1 MIDKILVLIK
11 KFLLNVFNNHFKSLE
26 HKIKYEILT
35 SNLQDKAMNSV
46 NSGIS
51 DEKYCENDIIIS
63 LTSYASRVQ
72 TVHLT
77 IESLL
82 NQTIKPNKI
91 ILWLNA
97 PYNSDNI
104 PQILK
109 KQINRGLEVKFAEDY
124 KSYGKLIHSL
134 INYPNDTI
142 ITCDDDVLYPY
153 DFVEKFVQAHCKDK
167 TSIYFY
173 HGSKMTLTKDNQ
185 LMPYKFWDENVCSG
199 EDSVFHFPFGNC
211 GILYPPKSL
220 NKEVLNTNAFVELAP
235 FADDIWFRAMSLLNN
250 TPCKKIAQDSH
261 PFDKMIAISSAQ
273 NVTLWQINL
282 SKNDEQIKNVFSK
295 YNIYQKLN
303 IKP

>member
-91 ILWLNA
+91 ILWLRF
-97 PYNSDNI
+97 PDGI
-104 PQILK
+104 PTAFSEAVTAMVTDVFNTYEFEPVIPETVTE
-109 KQINRGLEVKFAEDY
+109 EVVTETTEEVT
-124 KSYGKLIHSL
+124 
-134 INYPNDTI
+134 NDT
-142 ITCDDDVLYPY
+142 
-153 DFVEKFVQAHCKDK
+153 
-167 TSIYFY
+167 
-173 HGSKMTLTKDNQ
+173 
-185 LMPYKFWDENVCSG
+185 EN
-199 EDSVFHFPFGNC
+199 
-211 GILYPPKSL
+211 
-220 NKEVLNTNAFVELAP
+220 T
-235 FADDIWFRAMSLLNN
+235 
-250 TPCKKIAQDSH
+250 
-261 PFDKMIAISSAQ
+261 
-273 NVTLWQINL
+273 
-282 SKNDEQIKNVFSK
+282 
-295 YNIYQKLN
+295 
-303 IKP
+303 

>member
-124 KSYGKLIHSL
+124 KSYDKLIHSL
-134 INYPNDTI
+134 IN
-142 ITCDDDVLYPY
+142 
-153 DFVEKFVQAHCKDK
+153 
-167 TSIYFY
+167 
-173 HGSKMTLTKDNQ
+173 
-185 LMPYKFWDENVCSG
+185 
-199 EDSVFHFPFGNC
+199 
-211 GILYPPKSL
+211 
-220 NKEVLNTNAFVELAP
+220 
-235 FADDIWFRAMSLLNN
+235 
-250 TPCKKIAQDSH
+250 
-261 PFDKMIAISSAQ
+261 
-273 NVTLWQINL
+273 
-282 SKNDEQIKNVFSK
+282 
-295 YNIYQKLN
+295 
-303 IKP
+303 